1 MNVTLK
7 LHRYKKLT
15 IAQVYSVPMEN
26 PPDCALLKE
35 AGHHAAS
42 ASEEE
47 APQQKLIVC
56 TYV

>member
-1 MNVTLK
+1 MLENVN
-7 LHRYKKLT
+7 
-15 IAQVYSVPMEN
+15 ADADADSVPMEN

-56 TYV
+56 TYVWKDFPSF